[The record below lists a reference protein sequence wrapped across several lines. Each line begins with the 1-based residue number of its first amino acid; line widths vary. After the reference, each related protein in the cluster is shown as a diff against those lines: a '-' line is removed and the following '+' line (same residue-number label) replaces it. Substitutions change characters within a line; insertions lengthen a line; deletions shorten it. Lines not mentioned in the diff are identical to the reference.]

1 MCLIKPEKSSRY
13 DNYLFRSNPPN
24 IGEPIKKAAITIMA
38 KATPATINLLF
49 ISKLKIIQLKS
60 HSISIIRNKH
70 KILIEITSL

>member
-24 IGEPIKKAAITIMA
+24 IGEPIKKAAITTMA

-60 HSISIIRNKH
+60 HSISIIKNEH
-70 KILIEITSL
+70 KK